1 MDGGDGG
8 WRGNGG
14 WMVEMVGGGV
24 IVGKGVVFR
33 RRKRTKCLVSQ
44 HENFVAWV
52 VSTLQAA
59 YSDAN
64 EDGLDCQMLTP
75 IRTL

>member
-24 IVGKGVVFR
+24 MVGGWWR
-33 RRKRTKCLVSQ
+33 W
-44 HENFVAWV
+44 WV
-52 VSTLQAA
+52 
-59 YSDAN
+59 
-64 EDGLDCQMLTP
+64 EG
-75 IRTL
+75 